1 MTDAAEIVYIVD
13 DDPSVRTALAR
24 LLGSAGYGVETFDS
38 AEAFLAHEHADNLA
52 CLLLDVSMPG
62 LDGLALQ
69 SRLAAR
75 EKALSIVFL
84 TGHGDIPMS
93 VTAMKQGACDFL
105 TKPVDDEVLLE
116 AVRQALHKQRADLAE
131 RLVIHA
137 ARARMA
143 SLTPREAEV
152 LGWVIGGALNK
163 QIAAQLGI
171 SEATVKIHRGRV
183 MQKMGATSVAQLVD
197 LCRQVGV
204 EPRSRS

>member
-13 DDPSVRTALAR
+13 DDPSVRIALAR

-38 AEAFLAHEHADNLA
+38 AEAFLAREHADTLA

-75 EKALSIVFL
+75 SEALPIVFL

-93 VTAMKQGACDFL
+93 VSAMKRGACDFL

-116 AVRQALHKQRADLAE
+116 AVRQALVKQRADLAE
-131 RLVIHA
+131 RLAIHA
-137 ARARMA
+137 ARARLA
-143 SLTPREAEV
+143 SLTPRETEV
-152 LGWVIGGALNK
+152 LRWVIGGALNK

-171 SEATVKIHRGRV
+171 AEATVKIHRGRV
-183 MQKMGATSVAQLVD
+183 MEKVGVRSVAQLVE
-197 LCRQVGV
+197 LCRHVGF
-204 EPRSRS
+204 EPRSSS